1 MDTSVFRSGFI
12 TIIGAPNVGKST
24 LLNTI
29 METKLAIVSPKPQ
42 TTRQRILGV
51 KNLPQ
56 AQLIFLDT
64 PGIHQPRTRLN
75 RYMMQAVV
83 NALDHPEVVLY
94 MTAVSRTPH
103 PDVGFLQRHL
113 GHRAVP
119 VFWVLN
125 KIDLVSP
132 HEVLPIIAACAD
144 KAFFAEV
151 FPLSAHRGDNVSAL
165 IESLVGYLP
174 EGVRYFPEDMPTD
187 RDERFLIAE
196 LIREQAILHTHEE
209 IPYAIAV
216 EVETLQER
224 SDGGLEIEA
233 SLVVEKD
240 SQKGI
245 VIGRQGRMI
254 KTIGTQA
261 RQTISR
267 LLHCPIHLRLL
278 VRVKKHWK
286 EREAILRDLGF
297 GERS

>member
-1 MDTSVFRSGFI
+1 MDTPVFRSGFI

-42 TTRQRILGV
+42 TTRQRIVGV

-56 AQLIFLDT
+56 AQLVLLDT
-64 PGIHQPRTRLN
+64 PGIHQPRTQLN

-83 NALDHPEVVLY
+83 DALDHPEVVVY
-94 MTAVSRTPH
+94 MTDVSRTPY

-125 KIDLVSP
+125 KIDLVPS
-132 HEVLPIIAACAD
+132 HEVLARIAACVD
-144 KAFFAEV
+144 KEFFAEV
-151 FPLSAHRGDNVSAL
+151 FPLSARRGENVSAL
-165 IESLVGYLP
+165 VESLVEYLP

-196 LIREQAILHTHEE
+196 LIREQAILHTQEE
-209 IPYAIAV
+209 VPYAIAV
-216 EVETLQER
+216 EVEALHER
-224 SDGGLEIEA
+224 SDGGIEVEA
-233 SLVVEKD
+233 CLVVEKD

-261 RQTISR
+261 RQAISR
-267 LLHCPIHLRLL
+267 LLRCPVHLRLL
-278 VRVKKHWK
+278 VRVKKRWK